1 MKDDR
6 PGKEFNTEIQTWV
19 GWGEEGK
26 VRGWKSTRVGV
37 KVNADTLLSLN
48 ATATPT
54 NNFRISTI
62 LSKGTYA
69 STCGMAISYLRHTE
83 RFPRLYPGTC
93 PSPSDTGR
101 PSSHSSQARLQPGT
115 HAHMKEEEPRRRRR
129 RRKVKEKEERRKWRW
144 RRKRKKR
151 SCYFISSY
159 FI

>member
-1 MKDDR
+1 MFVQYVYVCIYLCMYVRRYVSIYLFIISTWYK
-6 PGKEFNTEIQTWV
+6 NTKFTP
-19 GWGEEGK
+19 
-26 VRGWKSTRVGV
+26 TRSLSPS
-37 KVNADTLLSLN
+37 TLLR
-48 ATATPT
+48 ATPIHVGLKATPT

-129 RRKVKEKEERRKWRW
+129 RRRKVKQKEERRKWR
-144 RRKRKKR
+144 
-151 SCYFISSY
+151 
-159 FI
+159 